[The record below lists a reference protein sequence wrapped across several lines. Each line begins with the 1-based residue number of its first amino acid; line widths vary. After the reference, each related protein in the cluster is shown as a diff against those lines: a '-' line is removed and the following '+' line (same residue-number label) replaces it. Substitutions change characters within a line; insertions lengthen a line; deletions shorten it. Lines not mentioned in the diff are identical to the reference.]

1 MVDVARALRTKP
13 GESVAFVGAGGK
25 TTAMFRLARAL
36 RPPVLV
42 TTTTRMSLAQAALA
56 DHHHIIPAYAEM
68 VTSEFTKLEG
78 VTLLSG
84 EITQDGHITWL
95 SEEMLNRIFQMA
107 SQNEISL
114 LIEADG
120 ARQLPLKAPAV
131 HEPVIPRF
139 VTFTVVLAG
148 LSVLGKPLG
157 DEWVHRPERFAKIAG
172 MHIGQSI
179 EPEDLAKVLTD
190 PDGGLKGIPPN
201 ARRIAL
207 LNQADTPELQAMAR
221 QLAPG
226 LLQEYDAVI
235 VASFNPPASGAQQEQ
250 GRTIGFK
257 STSQVDIYAIHERVA
272 GVILAAG
279 RSQRMGRPKLLLPWR
294 GKPLIRHV
302 VEAALQANLDPLIVV
317 TGDASAQVAHMVEG
331 MKVQLVFNP
340 DWSSGQSTSVH
351 CGIKVLPSNIGATVF
366 LLADQPQIPSTLIEA
381 LIENHT
387 SNLAPIVA
395 PLVAGQRGNPVLFD
409 RVTFPDLLTIQG
421 DIGGRAI
428 FSKHPVSWVEW
439 HDPRILLDVDD
450 EGDYARLLEIP

>member
-201 ARRIAL
+201 A
-207 LNQADTPELQAMAR
+207 
-221 QLAPG
+221 
-226 LLQEYDAVI
+226 
-235 VASFNPPASGAQQEQ
+235 
-250 GRTIGFK
+250 
-257 STSQVDIYAIHERVA
+257 
-272 GVILAAG
+272 
-279 RSQRMGRPKLLLPWR
+279 
-294 GKPLIRHV
+294 
-302 VEAALQANLDPLIVV
+302 
-317 TGDASAQVAHMVEG
+317 
-331 MKVQLVFNP
+331 
-340 DWSSGQSTSVH
+340 
-351 CGIKVLPSNIGATVF
+351 
-366 LLADQPQIPSTLIEA
+366 
-381 LIENHT
+381 
-387 SNLAPIVA
+387 
-395 PLVAGQRGNPVLFD
+395 
-409 RVTFPDLLTIQG
+409 
-421 DIGGRAI
+421 GG
-428 FSKHPVSWVEW
+428 
-439 HDPRILLDVDD
+439 
-450 EGDYARLLEIP
+450 